1 MVEKSSRSVR
11 LRKLEIFE
19 LHECQLPQLLLLHPP
34 SALSLVNAAPTTN
47 ACVGSSSMMAAPT
60 VTRLSG
66 QGVCSTCLSRIVRQS
81 FSSDAFLK
89 STFHAKR
96 KLHST
101 VLAANKES
109 RNTAVNPPSFVQ
121 DYFSANNSLE
131 RGWVKSGLLAAMR
144 TVAEPQHGSN
154 TGLTREEKE
163 RRAREEF
170 KKISLDHKIATTEKD
185 ESQKVQSVG
194 LELEPIQAVPSTE
207 SEDVPPHRR
216 RKRRKSSEDTPQTSA
231 ESLPLDASSQLT
243 TAATGMPAS
252 AVFRRKLAT
261 YLSLTKPRLSFLILL
276 TTTSAYSLYPIPELL
291 SSTSSSVG
299 SSFSTSTLTLLFL
312 TTGTFLSCACAN
324 TLNMLFEPKYDALMT
339 RTRNR
344 PLVRGLVSPRAATV
358 FAILC
363 GASGLLLLGYGT
375 NPTVA
380 GLSALNIFLYAGVYT
395 PMKRLSAANTW
406 VGAIVGGIPPLMGW
420 CAAAGEAATSEHH
433 SWQDLLLSE
442 NAIGGW
448 ALAALLFAWQ
458 FPHFMSLS
466 HTIRD
471 DYRNAGHKM
480 LAWTNP
486 ARNARV
492 ALRYSLAMFPICG
505 VLYWAGY
512 VDSGFLVISTAC
524 NLWMTREAI
533 RFWRKQGAGG
543 SARGLFWAS
552 VWQLPLVMIGAL
564 VCKRGLWDGF
574 FGTNEPT
581 SIYDEEQPDDDGDT
595 LGMDPASSSNRTKSP
610 PEINLAM
617 MGFKRPT

>member
-1 MVEKSSRSVR
+1 
-11 LRKLEIFE
+11 
-19 LHECQLPQLLLLHPP
+19 
-34 SALSLVNAAPTTN
+34 
-47 ACVGSSSMMAAPT
+47 MAAPT
-60 VTRLSG
+60 VARMSTASG
-66 QGVCSTCLSRIVRQS
+66 GVCSTCLARIVRQP
-81 FSSDAFLK
+81 SS
-89 STFHAKR
+89 SVTFVRSSIHATR
-96 KLHST
+96 KLHNG
-101 VLAANKES
+101 VLAAHREPKNS
-109 RNTAVNPPSFVQ
+109 GASPHNFAQ
-121 DYFSANNSLE
+121 DYFSANNSIE

-144 TVAEPQHGSN
+144 TVAEPPLEGN
-154 TGLTREEKE
+154 TGLTREERLK
-163 RRAREEF
+163 RAREEF
-170 KKISLDHKIATTEKD
+170 EKISLDHRIATTEKAD
-185 ESQKVQSVG
+185 GRKVES
-194 LELEPIQAVPSTE
+194 EIPPTEPREAVPNTE
-207 SEDVPPHRR
+207 PKLEEVLPHRR
-216 RKRRKSSEDTPQTSA
+216 RKRRRDNEASA
-231 ESLPLDASSQLT
+231 QAASESLPLDASSQLT
-243 TAATGMPAS
+243 TAASSMPKS
-252 AVFRRKLAT
+252 AVFRRRLAT
-261 YLSLTKPRLSFLILL
+261 YLSLSKPRLSFLILL
-276 TTTSAYSLYPIPELL
+276 TTTSAYSLYPLPELL
-291 SSTSSSVG
+291 SSTADSVG

-344 PLVRGLVSPRAATV
+344 PLVRGLVSPRAAAG
-358 FAILC
+358 FALLC
-363 GASGLLLLGYGT
+363 GATGLLLLGYGT

-395 PMKRLSAANTW
+395 PMKRISAANTW

-433 SWQDLLLSE
+433 SWRDLLLTE
-442 NAIGGW
+442 DAIGGW

-552 VWQLPLVMIGAL
+552 VWQLPLVLVGAL

-574 FGTNEPT
+574 LGKNGPA
-581 SIYDEEQPDDDGDT
+581 SIYDEDYPDGEGDE
-595 LGMDPASSSNRTKSP
+595 LGMDSANPSKESKPPAD
-610 PEINLAM
+610 INLAM

>member
-1 MVEKSSRSVR
+1 
-11 LRKLEIFE
+11 
-19 LHECQLPQLLLLHPP
+19 
-34 SALSLVNAAPTTN
+34 
-47 ACVGSSSMMAAPT
+47 MAAPT

-66 QGVCSTCLSRIVRQS
+66 QGLCSTCLSRIVRQAYSPDVFLISS
-81 FSSDAFLK
+81 FH
-89 STFHAKR
+89 TKR
-96 KLHST
+96 KLHNSA
-101 VLAANKES
+101 LRANREARQS
-109 RNTAVNPPSFVQ
+109 ASSPHNFVQ
-121 DYFSANNSLE
+121 DYFSANNSIE

-154 TGLTREEKE
+154 IGLSREEKE
-163 RRAREEF
+163 VRAREEF
-170 KKISLDHKIATTEKD
+170 EKISLDHKMASMGKD
-185 ESQKVQSVG
+185 EKGSVDSV
-194 LELEPIQAVPSTE
+194 LPDPEPVQAVSNTE
-207 SEDVPPHRR
+207 SDDVLPHRR
-216 RKRRKSSEDTPQTSA
+216 RKRRKDAERSSQTPG

-243 TAATGMPAS
+243 TAATSMPKS
-252 AVFRRKLAT
+252 AIFRRRFAT

-291 SSTSSSVG
+291 SSTASSVD
-299 SSFSTSTLTLLFL
+299 SSLSTSTLTLLFL

-344 PLVRGLVSPRAATV
+344 PLVRGLVSMRAATV
-358 FAILC
+358 FAFLC

-466 HTIRD
+466 HTIRE

-486 ARNARV
+486 GRNARV

-524 NLWMTREAI
+524 NAWMTREAI
-533 RFWRKQGAGG
+533 RFWRMQGAGG

-552 VWQLPLVMIGAL
+552 VWQLPLVMVAAL

-574 FGTNEPT
+574 LGKNEPADV
-581 SIYDEEQPDDDGDT
+581 YDEDQLEDLDDA
-595 LGMDPASSSNRTKSP
+595 LGMDSANPSQRSKAP
-610 PEINLAM
+610 PDINLAM

>member
-1 MVEKSSRSVR
+1 MT
-11 LRKLEIFE
+11 
-19 LHECQLPQLLLLHPP
+19 P
-34 SALSLVNAAPTTN
+34 SQRTGNQET
-47 ACVGSSSMMAAPT
+47 
-60 VTRLSG
+60 
-66 QGVCSTCLSRIVRQS
+66 
-81 FSSDAFLK
+81 
-89 STFHAKR
+89 
-96 KLHST
+96 
-101 VLAANKES
+101 
-109 RNTAVNPPSFVQ
+109 
-121 DYFSANNSLE
+121 DYFSANNSIE

-154 TGLTREEKE
+154 IGLTREEKE
-163 RRAREEF
+163 TRARREF
-170 KKISLDHKIATTEKD
+170 EKISLDHKRATIEKD
-185 ESQKVQSVG
+185 QSRTVKSAVPDPESV
-194 LELEPIQAVPSTE
+194 PAVPSTKPE
-207 SEDVPPHRR
+207 EVLPHRR
-216 RKRRKSSEDTPQTSA
+216 RKRRNGGESPSA
-231 ESLPLDASSQLT
+231 TTGESLPLDASSQLT
-243 TAATGMPAS
+243 TAATSMPKS
-252 AVFRRKLAT
+252 AVFRRQLAT

-291 SSTSSSVG
+291 SSTASSVG

-312 TTGTFLSCACAN
+312 TSGTFLSCACAN

-344 PLVRGLVSPRAATV
+344 PLVRGLISPRAATV
-358 FAILC
+358 FAFFC

-406 VGAIVGGIPPLMGW
+406 AGAIVGGIPPLMGW

-433 SWQDLLLSE
+433 SWQDLLFSE

-466 HTIRD
+466 HTIRE
-471 DYRNAGHKM
+471 DYRSAGHQM

-524 NLWMTREAI
+524 NVWMTREAI

-552 VWQLPLVMIGAL
+552 VWQLPLVLVAAL

-574 FGTNEPT
+574 FGENEPA
-581 SIYDEEQPDDDGDT
+581 SIYDEDQLDDDGDA
-595 LGMDPASSSNRTKSP
+595 LGMEPANSSKQAKAP
-610 PEINLAM
+610 PDINLAM